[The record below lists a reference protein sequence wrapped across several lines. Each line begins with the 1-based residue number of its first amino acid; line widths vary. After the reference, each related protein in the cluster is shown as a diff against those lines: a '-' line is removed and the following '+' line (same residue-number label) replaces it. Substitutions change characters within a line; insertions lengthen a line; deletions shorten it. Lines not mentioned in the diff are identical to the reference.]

1 MKRSRPK
8 PRRRQ
13 AARNPA
19 PGYQSWA
26 WTTQDWR
33 VVIPHTDGTVSY
45 GDACGSASNRTHAGH
60 IRLCLPFAVI
70 RALDGDARGRKL
82 LHAQALR
89 KQRAKPGA
97 RIPWHPVIRELWRM
111 IEARTESD
119 DPRLRRRT

>member
-8 PRRRQ
+8 TRRSQ

-45 GDACGSASNRTHAGH
+45 GDACGSASNRTYAGH